1 MHCNKLKAGNQGSV
15 FLKAL
20 PKHLL
25 QVHIRKEGIKLKHSG
40 DKEDL
45 TYSILCHQ
53 MDMLRQQL
61 KTAEDEVRS
70 LMKGNHPSGREAT
83 ALSPTR
89 STETPHA
96 STQQESLGGM
106 LVGSP
111 RDIVTTELIHQRVVV
126 EVTRPPTRD
135 VGTQTFESQLCS
147 SMPNMKL
154 VGQTASPMGS
164 KAELYVEKSFDPST
178 IPTLKD
184 IDHEEDIKKL
194 SVRQLKTILVR
205 NYVDIKG
212 CVERKELVERLQ
224 RLWESRKMEQE
235 RLAMVAGTMA
245 QDDYVCK
252 VCMDAPVD
260 CVFLECG
267 HMVTCVACGKQM
279 NECPIC
285 RQYVIRVVHT
295 FRV

>member
-25 QVHIRKEGIKLKHSG
+25 QVHIRKEGIKLKHFG

-164 KAELYVEKSFDPST
+164 KAELVSSLRALFRVSCVILFQLYVHIIFYTGSMVYVYAWSTHRALLYSYHLCMSSVLPFDGC
-178 IPTLKD
+178 
-184 IDHEEDIKKL
+184 
-194 SVRQLKTILVR
+194 LV
-205 NYVDIKG
+205 
-212 CVERKELVERLQ
+212 
-224 RLWESRKMEQE
+224 
-235 RLAMVAGTMA
+235 
-245 QDDYVCK
+245 
-252 VCMDAPVD
+252 VD
-260 CVFLECG
+260 CPVG
-267 HMVTCVACGKQM
+267 
-279 NECPIC
+279 
-285 RQYVIRVVHT
+285 
-295 FRV
+295 